1 MLCSFREKFEF
12 IVRATFQHAR
22 NLALLTT
29 VYKTMLFVMRKLWG
43 RGHPAHNFVAAF
55 VGGYLV
61 FGENNKVNMQVG
73 GVSPNQSEAHPHT
86 LTHTPS
92 HSHTSHSSHYY
103 IDILLPPHTPTPS
116 HLHTLTHHPLLYLHI
131 RILPSPL
138 TPSHPHT
145 LPPPPPGQPLPPISD
160 YSGPTKSSGQERHSP
175 RAKL

>member
-29 VYKTMLFVMRKLWG
+29 VYKTLLFVMRKLWG

-73 GVSPNQSEAHPHT
+73 VVSLSQSEAHPHT
-86 LTHTPS
+86 LHTPPLSHPHTHTFT
-92 HSHTSHSSHYY
+92 HTHH
-103 IDILLPPHTPTPS
+103 IHPII
-116 HLHTLTHHPLLYLHI
+116 TLTSSP
-131 RILPSPL
+131 PPL

-145 LPPPPPGQPLPPISD
+145 SSIIISSHSYPPLPLHTLTPSHPHRSTSTS
-160 YSGPTKSSGQERHSP
+160 YLGLQW
-175 RAKL
+175 AY